1 MEAIGS
7 RVQSHRPSVHPLLQ
21 LFELCNAGHSPL
33 AMAFLQ
39 LSDCRLLE
47 PLIHRA
53 IPDGVNVTLVL
64 EVHVGEGCPKRL
76 QETSKLRW
84 NNAGST
90 IAGVHRMMGHLGGHI
105 LRPVVVGGWRCLF
118 WAQLGVGLTQNPPR
132 GRYRP
137 CLIRD
142 EKPTIPR
149 PVTVL
154 APASLRTAAITSDPQ
169 LRLLLGPTIGR
180 ICGARGREFDRH
192 GSRCADPDGGS
203 ALQESTA

>member
-1 MEAIGS
+1 MAPGYNHTVHRCIRFCKCSSCATQGIRRS
-7 RVQSHRPSVHPLLQ
+7 RWRSCSFLIVVCLSHSST
-21 LFELCNAGHSPL
+21 ELSL
-33 AMAFLQ
+33 TVSTS
-39 LSDCRLLE
+39 LSYSRSMSARVVRSACRR
-47 PLIHRA
+47 HRSS
-53 IPDGVNVTLVL
+53 DGD
-64 EVHVGEGCPKRL
+64 
-76 QETSKLRW
+76 
-84 NNAGST
+84 NAGST

-118 WAQLGVGLTQNPPR
+118 WAQLGVGLTQNPPK

-180 ICGARGREFDRH
+180 ICGARGREFDRN